1 MVYSSEVGLN
11 ILEQN
16 TSNIP
21 RPCKKGIL
29 VYMGSINQLSIKKK
43 CHAVMWPHFSF
54 YR

>member
-29 VYMGSINQLSIKKK
+29 VYG
-43 CHAVMWPHFSF
+43 F
-54 YR
+54 YKSTID